1 MSNKI
6 KALFLDRDGTV
17 IKEKPGVYLCDPK
30 KVQLYKNTKAA
41 FKLFKEMGFKIFIV
55 SNQSGIGR
63 GYFTQKEVSA
73 VHDKLLSLLK
83 PYQIEEIVYCPHA
96 PSENCSCRKPAP
108 TMGLKLIKKYK
119 VDTKISFVIGDKKSD
134 TDFAK
139 NLNMRPIL
147 VLTANG
153 RKQQKKYAAD
163 LKDVK
168 ICLDLLGAAK
178 YIQKTQREFLK

>member
-1 MSNKI
+1 MSNKV
-6 KALFLDRDGTV
+6 KALFIDRDGTI

-41 FKLFKEMGFKIFIV
+41 FKLFKELGYKVFIV

-63 GYFTQKEVSA
+63 GYFTEKEVCA
-73 VHDKLLSLLK
+73 VHNKLLSLLK
-83 PYQIEEIVYCPHA
+83 PYCVEEIVYCPHA

-108 TMGLKLIKKYK
+108 AMGLKLIKKYNIDK
-119 VDTKISFVIGDKKSD
+119 DLSFVIGDKKSD
-134 TDFAK
+134 MDFAK
-139 NLNMRPIL
+139 NLAMNSVL

-153 RKQQKKYAAD
+153 RKQQKKYSKD
-163 LKDVK
+163 LKNIK

-178 YIQKTQREFLK
+178 YIKKQSEVL

>member
-30 KVQLYKNTKAA
+30 KVLLYKNTKAA
-41 FKLFKEMGFKIFIV
+41 FKLFKELGYTVFIV

-63 GYFTQKEVSA
+63 GYFTEKEVSA
-73 VHDKLLSLLK
+73 VHNKLISLLK
-83 PYQIEEIVYCPHA
+83 PYQVKEIIFCPHA

-108 TMGLKLIKKYK
+108 AMGLKLIKKYN
-119 VDTKISFVIGDKKSD
+119 VDRDNSFVIGDKKSD
-134 TDFAK
+134 MDFAK
-139 NLNMRPIL
+139 NLKMRSVL

-153 RKQQKKYAAD
+153 RKQQKKYSSD

-178 YIQKTQREFLK
+178 YIQQSEVSK

>member
-17 IKEKPGVYLCDPK
+17 IKEKPGIYLCDPK
-30 KVQLYKNTKAA
+30 QVELYKNTKAA
-41 FKLFKEMGFKIFIV
+41 FKLFRQMGFKIFIV

-63 GYFTQKEVSA
+63 GYFTEKEVNA
-73 VHDKLLSLLK
+73 VHKKLLSLLK
-83 PYQIEEIVYCPHA
+83 PYPVEEIIYCPHA

-108 TMGLKLIKKYK
+108 AMGLKLIKKYN
-119 VDTKISFVIGDKKSD
+119 VDKENSFVIGDKKSD
-134 TDFAK
+134 MDFAK
-139 NLNMRPIL
+139 NIKTNSVL

-153 RKQQKKYAAD
+153 KAQQKKYAKE
-163 LKDVK
+163 LKDIK

-178 YIQKTQREFLK
+178 YIQKIQRGF

>member
-1 MSNKI
+1 MINKI

-30 KVQLYKNTKAA
+30 KVELYKNTKSA
-41 FKLFKEMGFKIFIV
+41 FKLFKELGYTIFIV

-63 GYFTQKEVSA
+63 GYFSEKEVKK
-73 VHDKLLSLLK
+73 VHEKLLSLLK
-83 PYQIEEIVYCPHA
+83 PYEIKEIVFCPHA

-108 TMGLKLIKKYK
+108 GMGLKLIKKYN
-119 VDTKISFVIGDKKSD
+119 VDKDNSFVIGDKKSD
-134 TDFAK
+134 SDFAK
-139 NLNMRPIL
+139 NLNMRSIL

-153 RKQQKKYAAD
+153 RAQQKKYSAD

-168 ICLDLLGAAK
+168 TCRDLLGAAK
-178 YIQKTQREFLK
+178 YIQKIHKEF

>member
-1 MSNKI
+1 MPNKI

-30 KVQLYKNTKAA
+30 KVELYKNTKSA
-41 FKLFKEMGFKIFIV
+41 FKLFKELGYKIFIV

-63 GYFTQKEVSA
+63 GYFTEKEVLA
-73 VHDKLLSLLK
+73 VHKKLLSLLK
-83 PYQIEEIVYCPHA
+83 PYKVEEIIFCPHA

-108 TMGLKLIKKYK
+108 AMGLKLIKKYN
-119 VDTKISFVIGDKKSD
+119 VDKAGSFVIGDKKSD
-134 TDFAK
+134 MDFAR
-139 NLNMRPIL
+139 NLNIRSVL

-153 RKQQKKYAAD
+153 KKQQKKYEKD

-168 ICLDLLGAAK
+168 ICRDLLGAAK
-178 YIQKTQREFLK
+178 YIQKQREVF